1 MYFFF
6 FTVAFRTL
14 SKIYYAK
21 IGNGFWP
28 ETNFAK
34 NLHYWYFRGSEYA
47 SGSKYASGF

>member
-1 MYFFF
+1 MYLF
-6 FTVAFRTL
+6 
-14 SKIYYAK
+14 SKLHLELYLLWSSFAK

-28 ETNFAK
+28 ETIFAK